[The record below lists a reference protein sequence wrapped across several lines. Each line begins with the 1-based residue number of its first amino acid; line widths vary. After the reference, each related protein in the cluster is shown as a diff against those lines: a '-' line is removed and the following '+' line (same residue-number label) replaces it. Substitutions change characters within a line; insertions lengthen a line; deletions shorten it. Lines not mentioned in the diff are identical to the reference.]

1 MANQRDTASDTIQ
14 RKRYSFWLD
23 RRKPDERAV
32 EDLISQMKADRA
44 FTPSIRNGLRLM
56 ADLQDGKL
64 DILFEL
70 FPWVRAEFLEYM
82 RELQP
87 ETSTEPAPVQPQP
100 TPVASP
106 APTVTDADR
115 AWLEAEQERL
125 DNERRWHEKRMA
137 DAEKA
142 LAAERQRIE
151 KERTKTQNSLQNQ
164 LKRLEDLLIQQ
175 GNQPITGGLTPM
187 SGAGGIPAGPQALTT
202 QQFSAPRFEDDDDDF
217 DLALNVTK
225 DENSGKQAALNF
237 INSINNL
244 HQTHG
249 GTPT

>member
-32 EDLISQMKADRA
+32 ESLISQMKADRA

-64 DILFEL
+64 DVLFEL

-87 ETSTEPAPVQPQP
+87 EAKTESAQPQP
-100 TPVASP
+100 QSSEPTPTPSVP
-106 APTVTDADR
+106 ETDT
-115 AWLEAEQERL
+115 AWIEAEQERL

-142 LAAERQRIE
+142 LAAERQRIAE
-151 KERTKTQNSLQNQ
+151 ERAETQNNLQEQ

-187 SGAGGIPAGPQALTT
+187 SGAGGIPAGPKPLPTP
-202 QQFSAPRFEDDDDDF
+202 QFSPPSFEDDEDDF
-217 DLALNVTK
+217 DLALNISK

-249 GTPT
+249 GIST

>member
-1 MANQRDTASDTIQ
+1 MAKQRDTASDTIQ

-44 FTPSIRNGLRLM
+44 FTPSIRDGLRLM
-56 ADLQDGKL
+56 ADLQAGKL
-64 DILFEL
+64 DVLFEL

-87 ETSTEPAPVQPQP
+87 EVTPEPAQAQPHPAQP
-100 TPVASP
+100 TASKL
-106 APTVTDADR
+106 AITDTDT
-115 AWLEAEQERL
+115 AWIEAEQERL

-137 DAEKA
+137 DAEAA
-142 LAAERQRIE
+142 LEAERQRIE
-151 KERTKTQNSLQNQ
+151 RERTRTQNNLQDQ

-175 GNQPITGGLTPM
+175 GNQPIIGGLTPM
-187 SGAGGIPAGPQALTT
+187 SGAGGIPAGPQPLATP
-202 QQFSAPRFEDDDDDF
+202 QFSPPSFEDDDDDF
-217 DLALNVTK
+217 DLALNVTR

-237 INSINNL
+237 LNSINNL
-244 HQTHG
+244 HQTTG
-249 GTPT
+249 GTST